1 MNDRHEALILEL
13 ASELQPVERLST
25 LRRVGAAVVGAAL
38 VNACLFLGIP
48 LALGTP
54 VESQTA
60 AELWTLAALLMLAS
74 GGLAFALASSIPG
87 RFQVE
92 RAGLVVLAVGVAVA
106 AAGAPALR
114 GAGLERIEAAWL
126 AGTGVCTVAAT
137 LLAIF
142 PAAILLRFAA
152 RAEPFRPA
160 WTLAFGG
167 LGALALGALPVRI
180 ACSFQGPLHALV
192 AHLLAPLTGGLLLF
206 LGLQLLYQRRLR
218 LSERRSV

>member
-1 MNDRHEALILEL
+1 MNDRHEALIREL

-25 LRRVGAAVVGAAL
+25 LRTLGAAIVGAAL
-38 VNACLFLGIP
+38 LNACLFLGIP

-60 AELWTLAALLMLAS
+60 AELWTLSALLVLAS

-87 RFQVE
+87 RQQVE
-92 RAGLVVLAVGVAVA
+92 RVGVAILVLGVALA
-106 AAGAPALR
+106 AASAPALR
-114 GAGLERIEAAWL
+114 GAGLERIEAGWL
-126 AGTGVCTVAAT
+126 AGAVVCTLAAT
-137 LLAIF
+137 LLGIF

-167 LGALALGALPVRI
+167 LGALALGAVPVRI

-192 AHLLAPLTGGLLLF
+192 AHSAAPLTGGLLLF
-206 LGLQLLYQRRLR
+206 LGLRLLYQRRLG
-218 LSERRSV
+218 LSERRAV